1 MHDSELLAALYR
13 ALDIAIEQ
21 DRRFLAWLI
30 SLAIA
35 EAGGTPGV
43 VNDNVTGSR

>member
-1 MHDSELLAALYR
+1 MNNSELLGALYR
-13 ALDIAIEQ
+13 ALDIAMEQ
-21 DRRFLAWLI
+21 DRRFVAWLI

-43 VNDNVTGSR
+43 ANDNIVES